1 MLKMSTEARLRNP
14 WAEQGSQVHEEVAGT
29 DGDQIFRVLAI
40 RRRQTLLSR
49 PELLK
54 LDQRGQTQTS
64 LPCSSHIQAL
74 WGWTLRSAY
83 SVSSRWFS
91 GMFKFRL
98 ALSSMKPA
106 EN

>member
-54 LDQRGQTQTS
+54 LDQRARLRLLYRAAHTS
-64 LPCSSHIQAL
+64 RL
-74 WGWTLRSAY
+74 
-83 SVSSRWFS
+83 S
-91 GMFKFRL
+91 GVGL
-98 ALSSMKPA
+98 
-106 EN
+106 